1 MYSGD
6 RPNLESVRVNAQRLN
21 EIVEH
26 TVEYTYF
33 IEARLQA
40 AIRTM
45 LKIKNHI
52 YDSPETVSPQQIA
65 QDFLNTLKSNMGVS
79 NEP

>member
-1 MYSGD
+1 MYNVD
-6 RPNLESVRVNAQRLN
+6 RPNLDSVRLDAQRLN

-40 AIRTM
+40 AIRT
-45 LKIKNHI
+45 LFKIKNHI
-52 YDSPETVSPQQIA
+52 YESPQTVSPQQLA
-65 QDFLNTLKSNMGVS
+65 QDFLNTLESNFGVS
-79 NEP
+79 K

>member
-1 MYSGD
+1 MYSSD
-6 RPNLESVRVNAQRLN
+6 RPNLDSVRMKAQELN

-33 IEARLQA
+33 IEGRLQA
-40 AIRTM
+40 AIRT
-45 LKIKNHI
+45 LFKIKNHI

-65 QDFLNTLKSNMGVS
+65 QDFLNTLKSDLTG
-79 NEP
+79 ETK